1 MKMKNNIIF
10 GIFLTVALLLV
21 SGDASAAVFKELA
34 QKTAKFAGEL
44 RYLAYAISG
53 FGIVMFTFL
62 AICGK
67 INFKHLGYIVMSL
80 FFLSGTAALI
90 TYVSDQPV
98 SLEYRDTY
106 VAAGTSIGKL
116 NRNSSL

>member
-53 FGIVMFTFL
+53 FWYCDVYLFWQFAEKSIL
-62 AICGK
+62 NISAI
-67 INFKHLGYIVMSL
+67 
-80 FFLSGTAALI
+80 
-90 TYVSDQPV
+90 
-98 SLEYRDTY
+98 
-106 VAAGTSIGKL
+106 
-116 NRNSSL
+116 